1 MIAKINLKFL
11 EDMVNLENM
20 VNLQDSIYQYNTY
33 LADTFKYYVIISIST
48 VNLYKLGKAESC

>member
-1 MIAKINLKFL
+1 
-11 EDMVNLENM
+11 MVNLENM